1 MEGGEK
7 DGVILTTDADSQVAP
22 NWIAPNLAVFVAG
35 VPFVEID
42 NITSQIGVILQKRL
56 GQRMI
61 LVPNAEEAAKGQRSR
76 FSIA

>member
-1 MEGGEK
+1 LDRPESRG
-7 DGVILTTDADSQVAP
+7 L
-22 NWIAPNLAVFVAG
+22 VAG

-42 NITSQIGVILQKRL
+42 IKTSQIGVILQKRL